1 MSPKGQSVRA
11 FVNEFVKKEL
21 DNYLHKNSDTAQ
33 AIQKRIMQSERER
46 KEIAGIKK
54 LANERAKKAKLH
66 NKKLRDCRV
75 HYNDKRGDEEI
86 KNNSMIFITEGDSAS
101 GSITKSRDVQ
111 TQAVFSLRGKPF
123 NCFGHTK
130 KIVYEN
136 EEFNLLQHA
145 LNIEDGLDGLR
156 YKKIVIATDADVDG
170 MHIRLL
176 LLTYFLQFFPDLV
189 KMGHVYILETPLFR
203 VRNKKKTMYCYDD
216 EERNTAVKE
225 LGKNT
230 EITRFKGLG
239 EISPSEFKNFIGD
252 QIRLEPVILTKKSKI
267 QDLLTFYMGKNTPDR
282 QEFIIDKLRVEK
294 DLIESE
300 I

>member
-1 MSPKGQSVRA
+1 
-11 FVNEFVKKEL
+11 
-21 DNYLHKNSDTAQ
+21 
-33 AIQKRIMQSERER
+33 
-46 KEIAGIKK
+46 
-54 LANERAKKAKLH
+54 
-66 NKKLRDCRV
+66 
-75 HYNDKRGDEEI
+75 
-86 KNNSMIFITEGDSAS
+86 MIFITEGDSAS